1 MSTLGGSLLKI
12 FTHFIGIKILGS
24 YNFDNIKK
32 SIVDLMG
39 GKMLMNLSNLM
50 TKVSI
55 ESLNSFF
62 NNINRVIPES
72 LSKYGDKYA
81 NENVCYVKLMLV
93 RLDWL
98 GDYQLKELFFLIFM
112 HNQQKKILNIN

>member
-12 FTHFIGIKILGS
+12 FAHFIGIKILGS

-32 SIVDLMG
+32 SIVDSMG

-62 NNINRVIPES
+62 NNINRVIPET

-81 NENVCYVKLMLV
+81 NENVCCEI
-93 RLDWL
+93 D
-98 GDYQLKELFFLIFM
+98 E
-112 HNQQKKILNIN
+112 